1 MKNLQFPL
9 QFSFKIS
16 TLSNDFTVKDA
27 NGVTVSYIKQK
38 MFKFIEDISVYNDDS
53 KSEVYYNIKAD
64 RWLDFSAA

>member
-38 MFKFIEDISVYNDDS
+38 MFKFY
-53 KSEVYYNIKAD
+53 
-64 RWLDFSAA
+64 